1 MSPDS
6 SDITVATNND
16 TSNLQSVVY
25 FGGKLWNQFINK
37 YLSVNSGLVKAD
49 TDTTQGAS
57 TWTLGE

>member
-49 TDTTQGAS
+49 SDTTLGAS